1 MTESCLGLHQLR
13 KTTMQKISKVAWSH
27 DDIHDEIIKNKYT
40 IQIIQNDID
49 VIKNNHLKH
58 IEDDMKS
65 VHKKVD
71 KLDEKIDKKIDKM
84 DSRLWWIIGILI
96 AATLV
101 PMIKDSL

>member
-1 MTESCLGLHQLR
+1 MT
-13 KTTMQKISKVAWSH
+13 KIFKSDMSH
-27 DDIHDEIIKNKYT
+27 EDIHAEIVANKYN
-40 IQIIQNDID
+40 IQVIQNDID

-58 IEDDMKS
+58 IEDDMAS

-84 DSRLWWIIGILI
+84 DNRLWWIIGILI

-101 PMIKDSL
+101 PMIKDSML